1 MTYQE
6 YIVKQIENIKAGVP
20 IYTAELAE
28 LLARA
33 YGLDIK
39 KANAATS
46 VAMKRIVDG
55 NALGNLRFYQKGIY
69 YITLKTPFGE
79 MSINKEM
86 LIQHKYMK
94 PDIGYET
101 GYTLLHRLGLTTQMA
116 TERVLA
122 TNKATDCIRED
133 KALGI
138 FVKPPK
144 TEITA
149 TNKRYLQL
157 LDAIELMDK
166 APIDEA
172 DPYTLLARHMEKEDI
187 RFDTLL
193 ALADEY
199 YGKHTIIRIAHIAT
213 AARYLKET
221 YYSSTWTKE

>member
-6 YIVKQIENIKAGVP
+6 YIVKQIENTKAGVP
-20 IYTAELAE
+20 IYTAALAK
-28 LLARA
+28 LLAKA
-33 YGLDIK
+33 YGLDMK

-55 NALGNLRFYQKGIY
+55 NTLDNLRFYQKGIY
-69 YITLKTPFGE
+69 YITVKTPFGE
-79 MSINKEM
+79 MSINKEL
-86 LIQHKYMK
+86 LIQHKYLL

-101 GYTLLHRLGLTTQMA
+101 GYTLLHRMGLTTQMP

-149 TNKRYLQL
+149 SNKRYLQL
-157 LDAIELMDK
+157 LDAVELMDK
-166 APIDEA
+166 APIDEI
-172 DPYTLLARHMEKEDI
+172 DPYALLARYMEKENI
-187 RFDTLL
+187 RFDNLL
-193 ALADEY
+193 AFADKY
-199 YGKHTIIRIAHIAT
+199 YGKNTILQIAHIAT
-213 AARYLKET
+213 AGGEFR
-221 YYSSTWTKE
+221 